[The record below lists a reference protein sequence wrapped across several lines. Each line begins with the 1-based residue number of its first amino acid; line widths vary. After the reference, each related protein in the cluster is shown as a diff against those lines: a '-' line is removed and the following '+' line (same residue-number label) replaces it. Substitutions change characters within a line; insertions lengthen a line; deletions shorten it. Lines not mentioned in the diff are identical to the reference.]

1 MNSKIKKKI
10 QGNDTHTNLRMPEM
24 FVRHL
29 RNNNPSVI
37 AEVKMQVFAKVIKNL
52 STNGAAAKKHIQQL
66 SKPKNSASS

>member
-24 FVRHL
+24 FVRRL

-52 STNGAAAKKHIQQL
+52 STNGDAAKKAYPAAIKTKELRQ
-66 SKPKNSASS
+66 